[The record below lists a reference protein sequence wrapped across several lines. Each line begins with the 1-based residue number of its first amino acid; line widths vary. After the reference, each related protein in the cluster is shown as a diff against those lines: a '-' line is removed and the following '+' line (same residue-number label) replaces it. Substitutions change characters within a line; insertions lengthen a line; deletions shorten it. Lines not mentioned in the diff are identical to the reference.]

1 MRQSSFLAS
10 FVGSISALSKSG
22 SATQYGAICYRR
34 LRKDGTVEVLVI
46 SSRDTRRW
54 VIPKGWPMAGKE
66 PHEVAQREAFEE
78 AGVVGKAKRKPLGYF
93 HYLKNLDDGG
103 KSPCLVQVHVLKV
116 NDLLDKYPE
125 RGQRITE
132 WVSCSEAATRVTE
145 PELKGLFRL
154 LEGRLAGN
162 E

>member
-1 MRQSSFLAS
+1 M
-10 FVGSISALSKSG
+10 KSRSG
-22 SATQYGAICYRR
+22 KR
-34 LRKDGTVEVLVI
+34 LRKRA
-46 SSRDTRRW
+46 SS
-54 VIPKGWPMAGKE
+54 
-66 PHEVAQREAFEE
+66 
-78 AGVVGKAKRKPLGYF
+78 AKQSEN

-116 NDLLDKYPE
+116 DDLLDKYPE
-125 RGQRITE
+125 RGQRTIE
-132 WVSCSEAATRVTE
+132 WVSCSEAATRVAE